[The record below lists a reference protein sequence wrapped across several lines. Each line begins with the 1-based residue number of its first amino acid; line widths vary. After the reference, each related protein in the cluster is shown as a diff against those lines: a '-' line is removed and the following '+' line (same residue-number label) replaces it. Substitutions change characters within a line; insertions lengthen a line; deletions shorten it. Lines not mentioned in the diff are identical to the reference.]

1 MCDIF
6 QMITDFQIFIF
17 FTKVNLHPSFISKKM
32 LIFIAVTFR
41 NTFSTFLLVLTVG
54 KLFNN
59 SNKYQLFNKSG
70 NNFFF
75 YIADLTSVFYFKKC
89 LILSVVEVSI
99 TIRFWPNFYKFGEW
113 LRCVIYRMCTT
124 FLTCQPYIGIFTQET
139 RVLLFKKWLVFS
151 IVKVFRNINKSF
163 SPYFFCSLQR

>member
-1 MCDIF
+1 MCHIF

-75 YIADLTSVFYFKKC
+75 LHN
-89 LILSVVEVSI
+89 
-99 TIRFWPNFYKFGEW
+99 RPNIGFLFQKMFDT
-113 LRCVIYRMCTT
+113 LRCRS
-124 FLTCQPYIGIFTQET
+124 FHNHPLLTKFRQVWGVAEVCNISDVYHLSNMSAVYWYFYARNPISVCF
-139 RVLLFKKWLVFS
+139 FS
-151 IVKVFRNINKSF
+151 KNVWCFPS
-163 SPYFFCSLQR
+163 